1 MLMICFFLLR
11 HVFKKV
17 KVKSVRTGKNYIEHA
32 VTMQQL
38 PNLYIS
44 AIEKKNVRDLK
55 V

>member
-1 MLMICFFLLR
+1 M
-11 HVFKKV
+11 
-17 KVKSVRTGKNYIEHA
+17 GKNHIEDA

-44 AIEKKNVRDLK
+44 AIKKKKKNVRDLK